1 MAKAIDRMTKLATER
16 VEALARLV
24 EIEGEMITV
33 AADLAAMV
41 VSGAMVDPKTTEPAE
56 PKQRKP
62 RRSKAPTGPSSGVP
76 PDGAEPMSPRKA
88 AFGAGKVQPLTE
100 SELSVTD
107 VMAIGEVLSGGEILQ
122 KLIENGT
129 IGGESEVVSQA
140 EIDVGKADIRA
151 ALLVLIERG
160 IVERSGEGKGTKYAR
175 VRGISAEVI
184 AD

>member
-16 VEALARLV
+16 VETLARLV

-33 AADLAAMV
+33 AADLAATV
-41 VSGAMVDPKTTEPAE
+41 VYGDMVDPKTTEPAE

-76 PDGAEPMSPRKA
+76 PDGAEPISPSNA
-88 AFGAGKVQPLTE
+88 AKLEGQVQPLTE
-100 SELSVTD
+100 PELSVTD
-107 VMAIGEVLSGGEILQ
+107 VMAIGEILSGDEILQ

-129 IGGESEVVSQA
+129 IGGESEVVPQA
-140 EIDVGKADIRA
+140 EIDAGKADIRA
-151 ALLVLIERG
+151 ALLVLIDRG

-175 VRGISAEVI
+175 VKDVTAEVI